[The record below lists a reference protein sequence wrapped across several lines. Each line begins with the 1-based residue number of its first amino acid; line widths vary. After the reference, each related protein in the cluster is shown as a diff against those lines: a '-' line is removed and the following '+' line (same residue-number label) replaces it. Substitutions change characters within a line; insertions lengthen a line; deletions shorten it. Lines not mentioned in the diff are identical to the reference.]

1 MYSGQE
7 QQILFNQHPIH
18 HCIMYAVCKCIG
30 RFAVVEL
37 MNYGNLRCMLGALNT
52 FC

>member
-18 HCIMYAVCKCIG
+18 HCIMYAVSVNAQEG
-30 RFAVVEL
+30 VQSRADEL
-37 MNYGNLRCMLGALNT
+37 WKHYTYA
-52 FC
+52 